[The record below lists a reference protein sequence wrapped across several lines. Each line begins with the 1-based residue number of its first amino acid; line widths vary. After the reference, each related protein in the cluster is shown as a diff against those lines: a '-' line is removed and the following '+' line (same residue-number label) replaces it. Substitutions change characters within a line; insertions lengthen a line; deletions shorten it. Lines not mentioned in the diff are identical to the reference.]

1 MRFGEPIPPGLSRQ
15 EIETAVHR
23 AINILERSAEPDA

>member
-1 MRFGEPIPPGLSRQ
+1 MRRIFPIIIAVVVAQSLVPLARGQ

-23 AINILERSAEPDA
+23 A